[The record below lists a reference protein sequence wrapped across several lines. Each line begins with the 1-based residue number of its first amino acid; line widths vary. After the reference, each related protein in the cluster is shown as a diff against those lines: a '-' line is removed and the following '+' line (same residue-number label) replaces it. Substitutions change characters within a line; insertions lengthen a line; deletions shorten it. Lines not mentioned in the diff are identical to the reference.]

1 MDSDNKIRKNIKYG
15 NSPNDPGTEGQKKYL
30 RDLGE
35 NPSQYKD
42 NKSELTDAIRDAK
55 KGNLSGKISNDIRK
69 IRKWNDDGF

>member
-1 MDSDNKIRKNIKYG
+1 
-15 NSPNDPGTEGQKKYL
+15 L
-30 RDLGE
+30 RGLGE